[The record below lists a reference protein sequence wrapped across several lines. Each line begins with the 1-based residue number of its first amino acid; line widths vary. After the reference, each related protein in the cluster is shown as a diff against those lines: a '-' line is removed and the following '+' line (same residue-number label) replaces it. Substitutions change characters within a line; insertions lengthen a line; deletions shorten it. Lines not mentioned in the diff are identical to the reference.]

1 MKIVLFSFLSLFMIV
16 SGFAQPIPVD
26 SLYLGQ
32 KPPNN
37 VPIIF
42 TLPVIPG
49 FFAGDRIAI
58 SNDGKNIYYNE
69 LNGYNSKSKARIKWL
84 RYDQNKWNGPFILFE
99 GYVSP
104 GLSIT
109 GDTMFM
115 ENGSSFISVRNDT
128 GWENPKKFLVK
139 PNFVHYLEV
148 TNNGTFYFTTAPK
161 ISSRGDI
168 SRIFMNDSN
177 ITLQSLPSPV
187 NSSLNGIDFYI
198 AKDESCIIFPEIIA
212 GAGDLFIS
220 YKTMDS
226 TWTIPKDLG
235 ALINTSDWEYGIYL
249 SPDNKYLFFSRS
261 SHTATNTYWVKIG
274 NLIDSLKQVSFKEN

>member
-1 MKIVLFSFLSLFMIV
+1 MKIVLFSFFSLFRIV

-32 KPPNN
+32 KPPNSI
-37 VPIIF
+37 PIIF

-115 ENGSSFISVRNDT
+115 ENGSSFISVRNDA

-139 PNFVHYLEV
+139 SNFVHYLEV
-148 TNNGTFYFTTAPK
+148 TNKGTFYFTTAPK
-161 ISSRGDI
+161 ISSKGDI

-177 ITLQSLPSPV
+177 STLQSLPSPV
-187 NSSLNGIDFYI
+187 NSLLNGIDFYI
-198 AKDESCIIFPEIIA
+198 AKDESYIIFPEIIA
-212 GAGDLFIS
+212 GTGDLFIS
-220 YKTMDS
+220 YKTTDS

-235 ALINTSDWEYGIYL
+235 APINTSDWEYGIYL

-261 SHTATNTYWVKIG
+261 SHTATNTYWVKID
-274 NLIDSLKQVSFKEN
+274 NLIDSLKQASFKEN